1 MTVLLAKASGRPL
14 ALCDVGDFDGVGS
27 AAVFLRARPDG
38 AVVLAAPSE
47 VKKRWVRLV
56 TWDFVADLP
65 CPGKAKV
72 RADHH
77 RTNSPCAEREYYDAE
92 APCAAILAV
101 RAMGLEGDPI
111 AESIAAI
118 AVETDTANIRTEEA
132 RLLDAAVRAAS
143 YGEKLYIANILA
155 REGLNALKD
164 DKLMGLAQR
173 GLKIS
178 EVVMDV
184 ASKVDVSE
192 AVVLYSPRRLPIPYR
207 QLAIEL
213 ERRGAALVLIL
224 VKRGYRTYRL
234 YCGARRETNY
244 DCTKVAVALGGGGHK
259 YAAGAQYKSPFYRPG
274 EGLDRF
280 LSVARAAA
288 PPGTPIY
295 VLRDDYAVQKEG
307 ELG

>member
-1 MTVLLAKASGRPL
+1 MAKVSGRPL

-27 AAVFLRARPDG
+27 AAVFLRARPSG
-38 AVVLAAPSE
+38 VVVLAAPNE

-77 RTNSPCAEREYYDAE
+77 KTNRPCAEREYYDAE

-101 RAMGLEGDPI
+101 KAMGLEGDPI

-118 AVETDTANIRTEEA
+118 AVETDTANIKTEEA

-143 YGEKLYIANILA
+143 YGEKLYIAGVLA

-164 DKLMGLAQR
+164 DRVMGLAQR
-173 GLKIS
+173 GLRMAEI
-178 EVVMDV
+178 V
-184 ASKVDVSE
+184 ADIASRIDVSE
-192 AVVLYSPRRLPIPYR
+192 AVVLYSPMRLPIPYR

-224 VKRGYRTYRL
+224 VRRGYRTYRL
-234 YCGARRETNY
+234 YCGARRESNY
-244 DCTKVAVALGGGGHK
+244 DCTRVAMALGGGGHR

-274 EGLDRF
+274 EGLARF
-280 LSVARAAA
+280 LGVARDAA

-295 VLRDDYAVQKEG
+295 VLGDDYTVRKEG